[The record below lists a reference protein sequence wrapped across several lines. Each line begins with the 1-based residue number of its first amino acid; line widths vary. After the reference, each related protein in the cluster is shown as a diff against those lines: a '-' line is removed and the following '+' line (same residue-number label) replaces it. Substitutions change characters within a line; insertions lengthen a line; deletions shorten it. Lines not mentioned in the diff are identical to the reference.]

1 MMPIIPSYLQKI
13 VPYEPGKPIEE
24 LQRELGLKEVIK
36 LASNESPLGPPEAA
50 VEAAKRGFEESHRY
64 PDDNCYY
71 LKKKISRKF
80 NVPEKHVT
88 IGAGSAE
95 IIVNIARALLGP
107 DDFAVI
113 SEQTFVMY
121 WLAVQS
127 VNGNI
132 IRVPLRDY
140 TYDLV
145 RMAAAVNDQV
155 RIVYIAN
162 PNNPTGTMITAEEF
176 DRFMSAIPKDVVVV
190 YDEAY
195 RDYVADPDYPVPVPY
210 YRRGDNIVILRTFSK
225 VYGLAGLRI
234 GYSIANDALS
244 DALRRV
250 RVPFNVSIPAA
261 AAAEAALDADDHI
274 KQAVELN
281 RDGMAYLTAE
291 MAKMGLNV
299 IPSVGNFLTIDFGY
313 DTGGLN
319 DKFLREGVIVRPLA
333 SFGMPTGL
341 RITVGL
347 PEENRKFIQ
356 ALKAVLR

>member
-1 MMPIIPSYLQKI
+1 MPIIPQYLQKI
-13 VPYEPGKPIEE
+13 KPYEPGKPIEE
-24 LQRELGLKEVIK
+24 LQRELGLQEVIK

-50 VEAAKRGFEESHRY
+50 VEAAKRCFEESHRY
-64 PDDNCYY
+64 PDDSCYH
-71 LKKKISRKF
+71 LRKKISTKF
-80 NVPEKHVT
+80 DVPEKNVT
-88 IGAGSAE
+88 IGSGSAE

-107 DDFAVI
+107 DDFAAI

-140 TYDLV
+140 TYDLGA
-145 RMAAAVNDQV
+145 MAAAVNDKT

-162 PNNPTGTMITAEEF
+162 PNNPTGTMIPAEEF
-176 DRFMSAIPKDVVVV
+176 DRFMSAVPKDIVVV

-195 RDYVADPDYPVPVPY
+195 RDYVASPDYPDPVPY
-210 YRRGDNIVILRTFSK
+210 YRRGRNIVILRTFSK
-225 VYGLAGLRI
+225 VYGLAGLRV
-234 GYSIANDALS
+234 GYSIANDDLS

-250 RVPFNVSIPAA
+250 RIPFNVNLPGA

-274 KQAVELN
+274 KQAVKLN
-281 RDGMAYLTAE
+281 REGMAYLTAE
-291 MAKMGLNV
+291 MKKMGLNV
-299 IPSVGNFLTIDFGY
+299 IPSVANFVTVDFGY
-313 DTGGLN
+313 DTVGLN
-319 DKFLREGVIVRPLA
+319 NKFLREGVIVRPLA
-333 SFGMPTGL
+333 SFGMPTGI

-347 PEENRKFIQ
+347 PEENKKFIQ